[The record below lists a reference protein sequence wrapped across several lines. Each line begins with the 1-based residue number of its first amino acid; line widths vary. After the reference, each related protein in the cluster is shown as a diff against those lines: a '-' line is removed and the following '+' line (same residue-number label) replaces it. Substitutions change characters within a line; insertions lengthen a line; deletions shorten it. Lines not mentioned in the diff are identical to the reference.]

1 MGLKIGILLGDD
13 IGHEVVP
20 ECVKVMK
27 AAAARA
33 GLADRLVDTLPIGKH
48 GHEQHGNTLP
58 AVTEAALRNLDGW
71 IMGPIGHAAYPRNDP
86 TWVMP
91 AVRKK
96 FELFAAVRPSRS
108 YPNIN
113 SIHKDV
119 DIVFVRELTEGM
131 LYSETVVAGAPEFR
145 PNDDITVAMRVITR
159 KGSNRVAREAFEIA
173 RTRPRKKVTA
183 AHKEPVYRLA
193 CGMFAEEC
201 RKVAREYPDVTF
213 EEAMIDTIS
222 MKLVM
227 APQQYDVVVTTNQFG
242 DILTDIGAGLVGGL
256 GLAPGLCVG
265 EKQAMAQATHGSA
278 PDIAGPQHRQSLRHD
293 RVGADADGLPRPQAQ
308 RTEGDRSRRLHAGG
322 DRQGHHA
329 RQASDQGPGRQSQ
342 HPGHGKCHRGSG
354 AAISRRKTETGS
366 VMYNLHLSAEQLEIR
381 DTVRDFVTREIKP
394 VALKADRLDVQDRS
408 LLTAQLDAASQLG
421 LRTLALSE
429 ALGGAGADALTSLHR
444 DRGTGGGR
452 CRHRR
457 RCLSETSRLAHLLFD
472 RAMNDAQRDQVPAEI
487 SRRRPLS
494 SRFRRLRRPIR
505 GWA

>member
-1 MGLKIGILLGDD
+1 MKIGVLLGDD

-27 AAAARA
+27 AGAAAT
-33 GLADRLVDTLPIGKH
+33 GLTVDWRPLPIGKH

-58 AVTEAALRNLDGW
+58 QSTEAELRTLDGW

-91 AVRKK
+91 PIRKK
-96 FELFAAVRPSRS
+96 FDLFAALRPSRAF
-108 YPNIN
+108 PNVA
-113 SIHKDV
+113 SIHKNV

-159 KGSNRVAREAFEIA
+159 KGASRVAREAFELA

-201 RKVAREYPDVTF
+201 RKVAKQYPDIAF

-242 DILTDIGAGLVGGL
+242 DILSDIGAGLVGGL

-265 EKQAMAQATHGSA
+265 DRQAMAQATHGSA
-278 PDIAGPQHRQSLRHD
+278 PDIAGRNIANPYAMIMSGQMLMGWLGRKHAS
-293 RVGADADGLPRPQAQ
+293 AQATAAAEKMLAAVAQ
-308 RTEGDRSRRLHAGG
+308 VVT
-322 DRQGHHA
+322 QGK
-329 RQASDQGPGRQSQ
+329 Q
-342 HPGHGKCHRGSG
+342 
-354 AAISRRKTETGS
+354 
-366 VMYNLHLSAEQLEIR
+366 
-381 DTVRDFVTREIKP
+381 VTR
-394 VALKADRLDVQDRS
+394 D
-408 LLTAQLDAASQLG
+408 
-421 LRTLALSE
+421 
-429 ALGGAGADALTSLHR
+429 LGGKASTQEMGDAI
-444 DRGTGGGR
+444 
-452 CRHRR
+452 
-457 RCLSETSRLAHLLFD
+457 A
-472 RAMNDAQRDQVPAEI
+472 AAVQ
-487 SRRRPLS
+487 
-494 SRFRRLRRPIR
+494 
-505 GWA
+505 